1 MTSKY
6 LIRSIGVLTCLALV
20 ATGWDAEAGW
30 RRHHHRKAACC
41 EPVCCEPVCCEP
53 VCCEPVYQ
61 PVCCEP
67 VYQPVCCE
75 PVRETVCCETVIVAP
90 VRTCCS
96 SSIVVSEQAAPNRQ
110 VSVMK
115 TESSQQ
121 AHVARGTTATTVSLK
136 R

>member
-6 LIRSIGVLTCLALV
+6 LIRSVGVLTCLAV
-20 ATGWDAEAGW
+20 IGAAWDAEAGW
-30 RRHHHRKAACC
+30 RRHHHRRAACC
-41 EPVCCEPVCCEP
+41 EPVCCEPVYED
-53 VCCEPVYQ
+53 VRE

-90 VRTCCS
+90 ASNCCS
-96 SSIVVSEQAAPNRQ
+96 SSIVVAEQAAPNRQ

-115 TESSQQ
+115 TEPRQQ
-121 AHVARGTTATTVSLK
+121 ANTVRSTTIKAVSLK